1 METLATREDRLELAS
16 RHGWHKFGMGYGIE
30 LSTNLY
36 ETVKL
41 CEDSFTAII
50 IWQHQGKNI
59 QMITYSFRYM
69 RLDMTSLSSS
79 VKRTTV
85 TVL

>member
-16 RHGWHKFGMGYGIE
+16 RHVWHKFGIE

-41 CEDSFTAII
+41 CEDSLTAII